1 MDKNK
6 LKLLIS
12 QNENAKLEFK
22 EQWYHKSQK
31 NEMIKDII
39 ALANGNP
46 QTVGEEG
53 YLIIGVEDKTKSI
66 KGVNLSKSIVEL
78 EQEVLQNI
86 NNYATPPI
94 TDISFD
100 DSFNINGKKI
110 LVITISTHNYLI
122 CLSKDLQTKRT
133 ERRNSAFYREGEMIS
148 IASPDIVREFDKQ
161 YKILDRVDEY
171 EIKSD
176 RDDIVEIDGLMYQN
190 DILTRDYIYEE
201 AEDYAQRLRLGGYR
215 DWRLPTPEELLIL
228 ATDIPIETYGQYG
241 IPKKIYINEKF
252 AQNISNKYNAKFWT
266 SNEKYVEFE
275 HKSFFGFKKET
286 ISYYTACVVG
296 FHSPKSSFDYSSFLS
311 HPHQTD
317 KNYVICVREKNYS
330 KKITFEELS
339 KELK

>member
-1 MDKNK
+1 VDTNK

-46 QTVGEEG
+46 QTVGEEA
-53 YLIIGVEDKTKSI
+53 YLIIGVEDKTKNI
-66 KGVNLSKSIVEL
+66 KGVNLLKSIAEL

-110 LVITISTHNYLI
+110 LVITIPTHNYLVY
-122 CLSKDLQTKRT
+122 LSKDLQTKRRT

-161 YKILDRVDEY
+161 YKILDRLDEY

-190 DILTRDYIYEE
+190 EILTIDYTYEE
-201 AEDYAQRLRLGGYR
+201 AKNYAQRLRLGGYR

-228 ATDIPIETYGQYG
+228 ATDTPVKIYGKYG
-241 IPKKIYINEKF
+241 SSTTVYINERF
-252 AQNISNKYNAKFWT
+252 AQNISNKYYAEFWT
-266 SNEKYVEFE
+266 SDEEYVEYID
-275 HKSFFGFKKET
+275 KSFLGLKKET
-286 ISYYTACVVG
+286 ISYYTACIVG
-296 FHSPKSSFDYSSFLS
+296 FHSPKSSFNYSSPFS
-311 HPHQTD
+311 HSNQN
-317 KNYVICVREKNYS
+317 KKKYVICVREIDK
-330 KKITFEELS
+330 
-339 KELK
+339 

>member
-1 MDKNK
+1 MEVDK

-46 QTVGEEG
+46 QTVGEEA
-53 YLIIGVEDKTKSI
+53 YLIIGIEDKIKSI
-66 KGVNLSKSIVEL
+66 KGVNLSKSIAEL

-110 LVITISTHNYLI
+110 LVITIPTHNYLI
-122 CLSKDLQTKRT
+122 SISKDLQTKRT
-133 ERRNSAFYREGEMIS
+133 ERRSSAFYREGEMIS

-161 YKILDRVDEY
+161 YKILDRLDEY

-190 DILTRDYIYEE
+190 DILTIDYTYEE
-201 AEDYAQRLRLGGYR
+201 AKDYAQRLRLGGYR
-215 DWRLPTPEELLIL
+215 DWRLPTPEELLVL
-228 ATDIPIETYGQYG
+228 ATDLNIG
-241 IPKKIYINEKF
+241 ISYKRAYIRNEF

-266 SNEKYVEFE
+266 SDEEYHEYID
-275 HKSFFGFKKET
+275 KSFFGFRKEL
-286 ISYYTACVVG
+286 ISYYTACTIS
-296 FHSPKSSFDYSSFLS
+296 FNSPKSSFNYNSSFS
-311 HPHQTD
+311 HSTQNN
-317 KNYVICVREKNYS
+317 KNYVMCVREK
-330 KKITFEELS
+330 E
-339 KELK
+339 

>member
-1 MDKNK
+1 MEVDK

-46 QTVGEEG
+46 QTVGEEA
-53 YLIIGVEDKTKSI
+53 YLIIGVEDKTKNI
-66 KGVNLSKSIVEL
+66 KGVNLLKSIAEL

-110 LVITISTHNYLI
+110 LVITIPTHNYLVY
-122 CLSKDLQTKRT
+122 LSKDLQTKRRT

-161 YKILDRVDEY
+161 YKILDRLDEY

-190 DILTRDYIYEE
+190 DILTRDYTYEE

-228 ATDIPIETYGQYG
+228 ATDSEIEISY
-241 IPKKIYINEKF
+241 KKVYIRNEF
-252 AQNISNKYNAKFWT
+252 AQNISNKSYAKFWT
-266 SNEKYVEFE
+266 SDEEYVEYID
-275 HKSFFGFKKET
+275 KSFFGFKKEF
-286 ISYYTACVVG
+286 ISYYTACTIS
-296 FHSPKSSFDYSSFLS
+296 FNSPKSSFISSSLFS
-311 HPHQTD
+311 HSNQNN
-317 KNYVICVREKNYS
+317 KNYVICVREK
-330 KKITFEELS
+330 E
-339 KELK
+339 